1 MLTLLFATLL
11 SLASQSNQHPIRT
24 ALASRYADTPKDE
37 GGTPACWRR
46 MPDEVFDALH
56 PIRCAHRTYKCGTL
70 IRIVTRSNPPRIG
83 FCATLDRG
91 PYCRIGPGCNRTSGP
106 YRGDLDLSPIVA
118 DSVGLKDG
126 RVMVDYTVVHW
137 GWRWAAREISL
148 LTSYRR

>member
-1 MLTLLFATLL
+1 MLSLLFAALL
-11 SLASQSNQHPIRT
+11 SLVPAQPRFPTRT

-46 MPDEVFDALH
+46 MPDEVFDSLH

-70 IRIVTRSNPPRIG
+70 VKIVTRKSKQVG
-83 FCATLDRG
+83 FCAVLDSG
-91 PYCRIGPGCNRTSGP
+91 PWCSRGPGCQRNGAP

-137 GWRWAAREISL
+137 GWIWAVREKRAS
-148 LTSYRR
+148 R